1 MGYYI
6 NQINDESLPIVGKV
20 DFLLE
25 HGATKVETLVYQENL
40 VCVIENIFFDA
51 VAYVFSEEEMIL
63 FNDPNDN
70 RKKTWLI
77 LPNANKLSGYE
88 D

>member
-1 MGYYI
+1 
-6 NQINDESLPIVGKV
+6 
-20 DFLLE
+20 
-25 HGATKVETLVYQENL
+25 VYQENL